1 MLSPPV
7 IKNFYTVT
15 LFLVTDYAQ
24 WRTLGGVG
32 AKGGARPHPPIIF
45 TEALVLKSESAR
57 KILFQEVEPLL
68 NII

>member
-7 IKNFYTVT
+7 IKNSYTVT

-24 WRTLGGVG
+24 WRTLGGGVG

-68 NII
+68 II